1 MDGWSWASEFDHG
14 DEVVRVA
21 EAVGHAD
28 GDLDLVV
35 ERFDPGVGMAE
46 PDGCEDVVAAC
57 ADLPAWFDDLG
68 DAAAG
73 RGFKSR
79 RPDRKGR
86 NFNDSALLFFRVLGH
101 RVHIGYI
108 AFSGSRHFSG

>member
-21 EAVGHAD
+21 QAVGHAD

-73 RGFKSR
+73 RPADPSFE
-79 RPDRKGR
+79 
-86 NFNDSALLFFRVLGH
+86 FRFGPFDGLARERAVFCQAVV
-101 RVHIGYI
+101 VHWGW
-108 AFSGSRHFSG
+108 